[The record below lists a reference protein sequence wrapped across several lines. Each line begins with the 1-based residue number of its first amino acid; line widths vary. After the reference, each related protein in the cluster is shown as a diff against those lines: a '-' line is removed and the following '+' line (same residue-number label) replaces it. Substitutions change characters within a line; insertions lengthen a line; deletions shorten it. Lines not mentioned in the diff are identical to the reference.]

1 MLRPNFLD
9 FRLVS
14 AAVVVVVVVDVDAA
28 ADPAA
33 GAGDVA
39 CLESVLLC
47 LDMGKMFRFVSFVE
61 EHKKRKYI

>member
-1 MLRPNFLD
+1 MLRPNFFD

-14 AAVVVVVVVDVDAA
+14 PADVVVVVVDVDAA
-28 ADPAA
+28 AAA

-47 LDMGKMFRFVSFVE
+47 LDMGKMLRF